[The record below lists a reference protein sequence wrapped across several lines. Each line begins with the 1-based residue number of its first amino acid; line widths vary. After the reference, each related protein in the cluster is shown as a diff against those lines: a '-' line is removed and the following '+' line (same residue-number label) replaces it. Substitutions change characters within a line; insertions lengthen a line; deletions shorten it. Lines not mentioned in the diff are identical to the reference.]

1 MRKKGGN
8 GIYDSNAARKVTRKS
23 TVVMVV
29 VACKLEPESAAL
41 GLVGGTFT
49 VGAGLGV
56 PI

>member
-29 VACKLEPESAAL
+29 VACKLAESAAL